1 MGVEME
7 MEMKWERVTI
17 ACLCEVE
24 GLENTPYAPR
34 GLARLFAFA
43 RRPMNSPKTA
53 LAYIV

>member
-43 RRPMNSPKTA
+43 RRPMDSPKTA